1 MNLTKS
7 KFKCIDETYIPYNG
21 IRNHMNLKKNSY
33 LPGFWKQN
41 YIIMLFGDF
50 IYQYGYISTINKASS
65 LIIVGKTVRV

>member
-1 MNLTKS
+1 
-7 KFKCIDETYIPYNG
+7 
-21 IRNHMNLKKNSY
+21 MNLKKNSY

-50 IYQYGYISTINKASS
+50 IYQYGYIFTINKASS